1 MPEILSSSDIVV
13 CRAGA
18 VTISEVALCGKCTV
32 FIPSPNVANNHQFEN
47 AKMIFDKNAAVM
59 LRENEL
65 FRLTDEIKE
74 LLENT
79 QKREM
84 LENNIRIFALPEA
97 NKLIYEEIL
106 NIL

>member
-1 MPEILSSSDIVV
+1 
-13 CRAGA
+13 
-18 VTISEVALCGKCTV
+18 
-32 FIPSPNVANNHQFEN
+32 
-47 AKMIFDKNAAVM
+47 MIFDKNAAVM